1 MRKDSQI
8 SSSSRRMPDKSAW
21 RVERP
26 NGGPQ
31 GERSESSGFFKIP
44 GAGMRRHDEQA
55 NKGILKRLVLVLALC
70 LLPVALPV
78 QAGVTLEAFKFESK
92 AEEQHF
98 KELIE
103 EIRCLVCQNQSLA
116 DSDAELAEDLRAE
129 VYDMIQSGKSDD
141 EIVDFLVARYGDF
154 VLYNPPV
161 KPANYLIWFGPFV
174 LLLVAAFLL
183 LRAVRRQK
191 RTAVTDITPEQRAR
205 LDAALGN
212 TPPQQDKQQ

>member
-1 MRKDSQI
+1 MQL
-8 SSSSRRMPDKSAW
+8 
-21 RVERP
+21 
-26 NGGPQ
+26 
-31 GERSESSGFFKIP
+31 P
-44 GAGMRRHDEQA
+44 GKV
-55 NKGILKRLVLVLALC
+55 NNSILKSLVIVLALF
-70 LLPVALPV
+70 LLPVSITA
-78 QAGVTLEAFKFESK
+78 QAGVTLEAFKFDTK

-98 KELIE
+98 KDLIE
-103 EIRCLVCQNQSLA
+103 ELRCLVCQNQSLA
-116 DSDAELAEDLRAE
+116 DSDAELAHDLRAE
-129 VYDMIQSGKSDD
+129 VYEMIQAGKSDD
-141 EIVDFLVARYGDF
+141 EIVEFLVARYGDF

-174 LLLVAAFLL
+174 LLLVAAVLL